1 MRANAGQFRLGDPNT
16 MMNYPLLI
24 PRLLERANTFFPDKE
39 IITREGEGLHRYTY
53 RDLTQRVARLSNAL
67 RGLGVK
73 EGDRVATFGW
83 NTFRHLEAY
92 FATPAMGAVVHT
104 VNIRLAAEDIV
115 YIINHAADKVIL
127 VDPDL
132 VPILETLAPRL
143 ESVEHYVVM
152 TDQIT
157 DGREFPTTLPSALNY
172 EDLLAGAS
180 NEYLPADLDENAPAG
195 LCFTSAT
202 TGRPKGVTYSH
213 RGIVLHTMMQ
223 SQADTMGFR
232 ERDVVLAMVPM
243 FHANCWGVPFSAAM
257 VGASQVLPGVRPDP
271 QAICQLIEDQSVTLA
286 LGVPT
291 IWVGILDHLEKS
303 GQDFDFSSL
312 REVLSGGSAVP
323 SSLIKA
329 YKDKLGVDLVHA
341 YGMTEATPIVAYN
354 RRTRVLDSLP
364 DEEKLAL
371 AGKQGML
378 VSGLETR
385 LVDEEGNDLPWD
397 GESRGELLFR
407 GPWIAGEYYNDPR
420 SQETFIDGWYH
431 SGDIASIDQHGYIQI
446 GDRVKDMVKSGGE
459 WISSV
464 DLETAIIAH
473 PGVLEAAVIAVPHP
487 TWQER
492 PLACVVPNAEH
503 RDTLQKAEV
512 LDFLRDR
519 FAPWWIPDDVVF
531 LDEIPKTS
539 VGKFDKKALREQF
552 QDYPVSR

>member
-1 MRANAGQFRLGDPNT
+1 
-16 MMNYPLLI
+16 MMSYPLLI
-24 PRLLERANTFFPDKE
+24 PRILERANTFFPYKE
-39 IITREGEGLHRYTY
+39 IVTREEADLHRYTY
-53 RDLTQRVARLSNAL
+53 EDLTQRVARLSNAL

-73 EGDRVATFGW
+73 EGDRVATFAW
-83 NTFRHLEAY
+83 NTYRHLEAY
-92 FATPAMGAVVHT
+92 FATPVMGAVVHT
-104 VNIRLAAEDIV
+104 VNIRLATEDIV

-132 VPILETLAPRL
+132 VPILEALAPRL
-143 ESVEHYVVM
+143 ESVEHYIVM
-152 TDQIT
+152 TGDRDFST
-157 DGREFPTTLPSALNY
+157 SLPSALNY
-172 EDLLAGAS
+172 EELLDAAS
-180 NEYLPADLDENAPAG
+180 SDYLPVDLDENAPAG

-257 VGASQVLPGVRPDP
+257 VGASQVMPGVRPDP
-271 QAICQLIEDQSVTLA
+271 QAICQLIQGQRVTFA

-341 YGMTEATPIVAYN
+341 YGMTEGTPIVAYN
-354 RRTRVLDSLP
+354 RRVSALDGLS

-407 GPWIAGEYYNDPR
+407 GPWIASEYYNDPR

-431 SGDIASIDQHGYIQI
+431 SGDIASIDRHGYIQI

-519 FAPWWIPDDVVF
+519 FAPWWVPDDVVF

-539 VGKFDKKALREQF
+539 VGKFDKKLLREQF
-552 QDYPVSR
+552 KDYQVSR